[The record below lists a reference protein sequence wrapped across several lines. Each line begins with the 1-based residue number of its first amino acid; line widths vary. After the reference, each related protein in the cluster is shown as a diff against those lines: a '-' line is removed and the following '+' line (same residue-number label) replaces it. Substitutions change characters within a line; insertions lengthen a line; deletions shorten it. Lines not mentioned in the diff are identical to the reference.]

1 MFNQRLEQA
10 IAQAQRHEKRLAVMF
25 IDLDRFKLI
34 NDTLGHEAGDHLL
47 REVAQRLTESLRTG
61 DIVARL
67 GGDEFVVLLE
77 DLTYSTAVA
86 AVAEKLIGALT
97 SNFTIAEREVH
108 VSASIGIASF
118 PDDAKDM
125 RSLMKF
131 ADIAMYRAKEQGR
144 NIFQFYSDQMSVHS
158 VERLTLESQLRGALG
173 RNELTLHYQPV
184 MDVRSGKIVGMEAL
198 VRWQHAELG
207 LLPPGRFI
215 GIAEE
220 TGLIVPIGEWVLKTA
235 CTQQRRWTELG
246 LPPMRIAVNLSPRQ
260 FVHRHLVHDITRA
273 LSETGCGPSLL
284 ELEITESTVMHDAPR
299 AVALLTELKAMGI
312 RIAIDDF
319 GTGYSSLA
327 YLKRFPI
334 DSLKID
340 RSFVADVPGDAGDT
354 AITQAIIAM
363 SHSLGLRVIGEGVET
378 IEQLEFLREHG
389 CDEVQGYYFS
399 AGLAEAE
406 ATAFLHE
413 SFAPTQASNVT
424 PFGRRR

>member
-1 MFNQRLEQA
+1 
-10 IAQAQRHEKRLAVMF
+10 
-25 IDLDRFKLI
+25 
-34 NDTLGHEAGDHLL
+34 
-47 REVAQRLTESLRTG
+47 
-61 DIVARL
+61 
-67 GGDEFVVLLE
+67 
-77 DLTYSTAVA
+77 
-86 AVAEKLIGALT
+86 
-97 SNFTIAEREVH
+97 
-108 VSASIGIASF
+108 
-118 PDDAKDM
+118 
-125 RSLMKF
+125 
-131 ADIAMYRAKEQGR
+131 
-144 NIFQFYSDQMSVHS
+144 
-158 VERLTLESQLRGALG
+158 
-173 RNELTLHYQPV
+173 
-184 MDVRSGKIVGMEAL
+184 
-198 VRWQHAELG
+198 
-207 LLPPGRFI
+207 
-215 GIAEE
+215 
-220 TGLIVPIGEWVLKTA
+220 
-235 CTQQRRWTELG
+235 
-246 LPPMRIAVNLSPRQ
+246 MRIAVNLSPRQ